1 MLVESQLKLSRN
13 SIMSWVFVVPTR
25 LWWCEVT
32 EQHASLLTGKT
43 AVIIITL
50 ARWDWFEQWQDGRLR
65 HRGEEY
71 ESIKNSIGE
80 QMWKVCCHLFPQ
92 LDGKVSQS
100 VCVCDIYICV
110 FVCVGVLVGCMVGDV
125 LKLEFFYVFVLFLV
139 FIVITAFWFV
149 DLTFVGINLVSVQ
162 PFSLLFSLETH
173 ENVCGVQFFRKK
185 ADTY

>member
-1 MLVESQLKLSRN
+1 M
-13 SIMSWVFVVPTR
+13 
-25 LWWCEVT
+25 T

-92 LDGKVSQS
+92 LDGKVGQS
-100 VCVCDIYICV
+100 VCVMC
-110 FVCVGVLVGCMVGDV
+110 VCVC
-125 LKLEFFYVFVLFLV
+125 
-139 FIVITAFWFV
+139 
-149 DLTFVGINLVSVQ
+149 VSVC
-162 PFSLLFSLETH
+162 
-173 ENVCGVQFFRKK
+173 VCWLVAWLARLVMC
-185 ADTY
+185 